1 MTDAPSLRFTATDL
15 VEQQLPRPVVGS
27 VSVMLLL
34 SIVAASAV
42 MVVWQTISPI
52 PYRGVLITID
62 RLSAVLT
69 LLVGGIGYVT
79 YRFSVRYLAGDPD
92 RGRFLGWLLFTIVAA
107 WVLMLSTH
115 LLLLLIVWALT
126 GVGLDRLLRHYPDRI
141 EAVRAARK
149 QFLIS
154 RLGDTALVVAIVI
167 CWTQWRTLDL
177 HDLTAAIVAAPGGAW
192 ATSVTLLVVL
202 AALTKSAQFPFHSW
216 LPETMESPTPVSAL
230 MHAGIINAGGALLLR
245 FAPVLIHSPSAL
257 LILVIIGTITASLG
271 MVAMWAQVKVKRT
284 LAWSTVSQMG
294 FMMIQFGLGAFS
306 VALLHLVAHG
316 FYKAWSFLRSSEV
329 STLLPRP
336 ALSVRRHMFLVAC
349 GTATAAPAIAIG
361 ALITGF
367 SPLHSPG
374 EMALVMIVALS
385 LGQLWPIAFS
395 DHGRKANVGIRL
407 LLFIAVTAGG
417 GLLACGLYRGVQVY
431 FEPVL
436 QVSSTHARHW
446 TAWVAAGMPVTAF
459 LLLTLLHALLPT
471 RGQRSSWQSMRVH
484 AMHGFYFGVMA
495 DRLVASIWNKFF
507 PKGRAHE

>member
-202 AALTKSAQFPFHSW
+202 AALTKSA
-216 LPETMESPTPVSAL
+216 
-230 MHAGIINAGGALLLR
+230 
-245 FAPVLIHSPSAL
+245 
-257 LILVIIGTITASLG
+257 
-271 MVAMWAQVKVKRT
+271 
-284 LAWSTVSQMG
+284 
-294 FMMIQFGLGAFS
+294 
-306 VALLHLVAHG
+306 
-316 FYKAWSFLRSSEV
+316 
-329 STLLPRP
+329 
-336 ALSVRRHMFLVAC
+336 
-349 GTATAAPAIAIG
+349 
-361 ALITGF
+361 
-367 SPLHSPG
+367 
-374 EMALVMIVALS
+374 
-385 LGQLWPIAFS
+385 
-395 DHGRKANVGIRL
+395 
-407 LLFIAVTAGG
+407 
-417 GLLACGLYRGVQVY
+417 
-431 FEPVL
+431 
-436 QVSSTHARHW
+436 
-446 TAWVAAGMPVTAF
+446 
-459 LLLTLLHALLPT
+459 
-471 RGQRSSWQSMRVH
+471 
-484 AMHGFYFGVMA
+484 
-495 DRLVASIWNKFF
+495 
-507 PKGRAHE
+507 